1 MGQKDLVIHT
11 DICAAAADITVKPDG
26 AYIIRHIEIG
36 APGIDEGQVAL
47 ASGTLQRLSGAGR
60 QNVGPFGDQGSVDI
74 KKEHISITR

>member
-11 DICAAAADITVKPDG
+11 DICAAAADIAVKSDG
-26 AYIIRHIEIG
+26 AYIVRHIEIG
-36 APGIDEGQVAL
+36 APGIDKGQVAL